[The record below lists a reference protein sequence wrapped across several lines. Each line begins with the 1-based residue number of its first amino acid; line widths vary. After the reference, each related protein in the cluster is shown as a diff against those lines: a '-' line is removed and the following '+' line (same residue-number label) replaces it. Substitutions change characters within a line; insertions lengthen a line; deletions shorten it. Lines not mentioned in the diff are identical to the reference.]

1 MNTWLSP
8 LPPNNK
14 QALVIHACALTGS
27 AFVLNYLWENI
38 QCPWFF
44 IHRGG
49 NGGQIAMIVATL
61 GDVVL
66 TWMAQGTVAVV
77 SKRWLWLLGPWRWQ
91 QWVTL
96 LGTGLAFS
104 FFVESWALATS
115 RWAYTDINPLVPG
128 TPISVLPVAQLL
140 LVFPV
145 TFWLSRKFI
154 RLGSNSDTMAGTRRT
169 PP

>member
-1 MNTWLSP
+1 MHD
-8 LPPNNK
+8 K
-14 QALVIHACALTGS
+14 RALAIHACAVTGS

-66 TWMAQGTVAVV
+66 TWMAQGLVAAV
-77 SKRWLWLLGPWRWQ
+77 SGRWLWLLGAWRWR

-96 LGTGLAFS
+96 LGTALALS
-104 FFVESWALATS
+104 VLVETWALATS
-115 RWAYTDINPLVPG
+115 RWAYTNINPRVPG

-140 LVFPV
+140 LLFPL
-145 TFWLSRKFI
+145 TFWLSRKVI
-154 RLGSNSDTMAGTRRT
+154 RYVR
-169 PP
+169 PE